1 MHAAKHKR
9 TSFCLPEN
17 VIIQSVLL
25 TQPKKRKKRVEEKS
39 KKNGNL
45 IIKLEIVLRR
55 KENNIY
61 VSSLYCE
68 SSLLALCMVFNFWI
82 ISLNR

>member
-1 MHAAKHKR
+1 MHAAKYKR

-25 TQPKKRKKRVEEKS
+25 TQPKKRKRRVEEKI

-45 IIKLEIVLRR
+45 IIKLETVLRR
-55 KENNIY
+55 GK
-61 VSSLYCE
+61 
-68 SSLLALCMVFNFWI
+68 
-82 ISLNR
+82 